1 MKILLTG
8 SGTGGHF
15 YPLISVA
22 DELTRRSK
30 DQHLIPPQLFF
41 MGPHPYDEAAL
52 LEHNI
57 TFIRIGAGKIR
68 RYASIWNITDMFKT
82 VAGIVHALFAVYRI
96 FPDVI
101 FSKGGY
107 TSFPVMVAARI
118 LGIPVV
124 IHESDS
130 KPGRANLYAAK
141 FAERIAISYPAAA
154 KFFPEEKV
162 ALTGNPVRRSILKP
176 HGAGAR
182 EYLHLEAKTPVILF
196 LGGSQGAKRINET
209 LLDALPDLVKTY
221 EIIHQTGKAHI
232 DDVKKTSSVILENNP
247 HASRYHAFPYLNDL
261 AMKMAAGVANVVVSR
276 AGSTIFE
283 IAAWGTPSI
292 ILPLSADVSHDQT
305 HNAINYA
312 RSGACVVIEDKNL
325 TPNVLTTNLTRI
337 LESKDEQLTMMKAAK
352 SFARFD
358 AAEKIADAL
367 LEIGLRHEKS

>member
-15 YPLISVA
+15 YPLIAVT
-22 DELTRRSK
+22 EEIVRRAR
-30 DQHLIPPQLFF
+30 DRHLILPQLYF
-41 MGPHPYDEAAL
+41 MGPHPYDQEAL

-57 TFIRIGAGKIR
+57 TFIRINAGKVR
-68 RYASIWNITDMFKT
+68 RYVSFWNVTDMFKT
-82 VAGIVHALFAVYRI
+82 AVGVVRAVWAVYRV

-141 FAERIAISYPAAA
+141 FAEKIAISYPAAA
-154 KFFPEEKV
+154 EHFPKEKV

-182 EYLHLEAKTPVILF
+182 EYLHLEKKTPVILVM
-196 LGGSQGAKRINET
+196 GGSQGAKRINET
-209 LLDALPDLVKTY
+209 ILDALPNLIKRY

-232 DDVKKTSSVILENNP
+232 DDVKKTASVILKDNP
-247 HASRYHAFPYLNDL
+247 HANRYHAFPYLNDL
-261 AMKMAAGVANVVVSR
+261 AMKMSAGVANVVVSR

-305 HNAINYA
+305 RNAINYA

-325 TPNVLTTNLTRI
+325 TPYVLTTNLTRI
-337 LESKDEQLTMMKAAK
+337 LESKEEQLAMMKAAK

-367 LEIGLRHEKS
+367 LEIGLWHEK

>member
-130 KPGRANLYAAK
+130 KPGRANLYA
-141 FAERIAISYPAAA
+141 
-154 KFFPEEKV
+154 
-162 ALTGNPVRRSILKP
+162 
-176 HGAGAR
+176 
-182 EYLHLEAKTPVILF
+182 VILF

-292 ILPLSADVSHDQT
+292 ILPLSVDVSHDQT